1 MKLSKFLLTEITAEI
16 LLHPE
21 SGVGFELLENTY
33 IVDENV
39 IEVKMHQPVT
49 ININPGPFHGE
60 MLTRVQTV
68 LSKTIESEGHCIQNV
83 SSMKKKF
90 VDFSITMVQSL
101 NHSPNQIKA
110 LSQFKIFLNRQ

>member
-49 ININPGPFHGE
+49 ININSGPFHGE

-68 LSKTIESEGHCIQNV
+68 LSKTIESEGLDSYH
-83 SSMKKKF
+83 
-90 VDFSITMVQSL
+90 L
-101 NHSPNQIKA
+101 NATTERYKCENAGLLDCESGWKSFT
-110 LSQFKIFLNRQ
+110 LG